1 LDDSLTRNP
10 VLANL
15 CSLNLWA
22 NLALIDAC
30 AALDGA
36 ALDAAAAGS
45 FGTIR
50 TTLWHIVE
58 TEHRLLA
65 ALMDEENAGHKP
77 LAGSLDGDLGTLRVY
92 ALDTGEGLE
101 RWAESVEGDPMLQGE
116 WDDGPY
122 HAPASL
128 FIGQAFLHAQE
139 HRTQI
144 QEALERAGVEAPDLT
159 AWAWWESL
167 ESVGMETPTI

>member
-1 LDDSLTRNP
+1 MDDSLTRNA

-30 AALDGA
+30 AALDA
-36 ALDAAAAGS
+36 SDLDAAAPGT

-50 TTLWHIVE
+50 ATLWHIVE
-58 TEHRLLA
+58 TEYRFLA
-65 ALMDEENAGHKP
+65 ALLGEANAGHKP
-77 LAGSLDGDLGTLRVY
+77 LPGSPDGDLGTLRVH
-92 ALDTGEGLE
+92 ALGTGDGLE
-101 RWAESVEGDPMLQGE
+101 TWAESVAGDPLLHGE

-144 QEALERAGVEAPDLT
+144 QERLEHAGIDAPDLT

-167 ESVGMETPTI
+167 GSVGMETPTI